1 MVLRWLAGLTALVL
15 VTGACG
21 GDDDDQVAG
30 GPTQVVAAFYPIA
43 WAAEQIG
50 GDAVAVQNLTSA
62 GAEPHDLELTT
73 QDVDDIEDADLVV
86 VMGDGFQPGV
96 EDAADRRSADTLVIL
111 DHLDVDTDDPHV
123 WLDPV
128 LMGDIV
134 DEIEGA
140 LAGADPEHASEYA
153 ARADALHGEI
163 DALDAEYRAGLADC
177 DRHLIMTAHEA
188 FGHLAQQYGLEQHAI
203 AGVDPEKEPDAD
215 RIAQLADLV
224 QEHGVTTVFTEE
236 LVSPDVAE
244 ALAREAGVKTA
255 TLNPLE
261 GLTDDE
267 RAAGDDYL
275 SVMRA
280 NLEKL
285 RTALGCH

>member
-1 MVLRWLAGLTALVL
+1 MVLRWAAGIVALALISTAC
-15 VTGACG
+15 AP
-21 GDDDDQVAG
+21 DDDSAADG
-30 GPTQVVAAFYPIA
+30 RTRVVASFYPIA

-50 GDAVAVQNLTSA
+50 GADVDVQNLTPA

-73 QDVDDIEDADLVV
+73 RAVDDIEDADLVV
-86 VMGDGFQPGV
+86 VMGRDFQPGV
-96 EDAADRRSADTLVIL
+96 EDAADRRSSDTLRLL

-123 WLDPV
+123 WLDPL
-128 LMGDIV
+128 LMNQMVDQVGD
-134 DEIEGA
+134 A
-140 LAGADPEHASEYA
+140 LAAVDPEHASEYA
-153 ARADALHGEI
+153 TRADALRGEL
-163 DALDAEYRAGLADC
+163 DTLDADYRAGLADC
-177 DRHLIMTAHEA
+177 DRDLIVTAHEA
-188 FGHLAQQYGLEQHAI
+188 FGHVARRYGLEQHAI
-203 AGVDPEKEPDAD
+203 SGVDPEQEPDAD
-215 RIAQLADLV
+215 RIAELADV
-224 QEHGVTTVFTEE
+224 VKKYGVTTVFTEE

-244 ALAREAGVKTA
+244 TLAREAGVQTA

-285 RTALGCH
+285 RTALGCR